1 MEHLEGEQYSQYTME
16 RNPIAYMSMRDYR
29 NIPWQ
34 NQRPL
39 ERNPNPNRSMRD
51 YRDQWMSAPF
61 YSVPPTYA
69 LPASPYWASTPQP
82 PQPQQLTSSVEQT
95 ILNLGK
101 LVDNFI
107 EEQRAVDVQANQE
120 IDIVESSLNKE
131 LNEFQSEID
140 ENFDILQQVQ
150 EELMQEPV
158 EAPEEL
164 AVEEAAGGRGKEA
177 REETQKLI
185 PQPNPIN
192 LNPNATTQPKNSPL
206 PVYILPSPASQSQP
220 KTPVVKAKAS
230 LALPALKSL
239 KKLVATVQ
247 TFCHYIKHISSHSHC
262 MAQRLVQVL
271 VRIWST

>member
-1 MEHLEGEQYSQYTME
+1 MEHLEGEQCSQYTME

-34 NQRPL
+34 NQRPV

-51 YRDQWMSAPF
+51 YKDQWMSAPF

-69 LPASPYWASTPQP
+69 PPASPYWASTPQP
-82 PQPQQLTSSVEQT
+82 PQPQQLTSSVEQA

-150 EELMQEPV
+150 EELIQEPV
-158 EAPEEL
+158 EALKEL

-177 REETQKLI
+177 REEPQKLI

-192 LNPNATTQPKNSPL
+192 LNPNATN
-206 PVYILPSPASQSQP
+206 
-220 KTPVVKAKAS
+220 
-230 LALPALKSL
+230 
-239 KKLVATVQ
+239 
-247 TFCHYIKHISSHSHC
+247 
-262 MAQRLVQVL
+262 
-271 VRIWST
+271 